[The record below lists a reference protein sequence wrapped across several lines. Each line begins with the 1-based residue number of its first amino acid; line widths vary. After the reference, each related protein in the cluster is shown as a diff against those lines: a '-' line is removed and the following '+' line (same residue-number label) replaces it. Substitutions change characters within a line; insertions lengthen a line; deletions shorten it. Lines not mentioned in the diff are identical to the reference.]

1 MRTKKQKN
9 RINTINLS
17 KFRIKHKCFA
27 FFLFSLALVYL
38 YCRYLAVPIVIRNTE
53 SQIKSYATKSINYAI
68 ADTMNQNISYGDLV
82 NIVKDNNENVSYIE
96 ANSVRINLLSK
107 SMSKV
112 VMSNFLEFAKIPIKI
127 SAGSF
132 TGISILSG
140 VGPKI
145 AFNISP
151 FGEVLCSFS
160 SNFESAG
167 INQTYHKL
175 YLVISLKIYVVFP
188 FRRLQVNSESEVLL
202 CETLIIG
209 KIPEVYLNSGN
220 LTEMLNLVPTKFTS
234 WQVGFCGGIIYSWKK
249 YIILIMLQLQGVLNK
264 TLIY

>member
-1 MRTKKQKN
+1 MKTRNRKN
-9 RINTINLS
+9 KINAINLS
-17 KFRIKHKCFA
+17 IFHKKYKHFA
-27 FFLFSLALVYL
+27 FFLLIFALIYL
-38 YCRYLAVPIVIRNTE
+38 YCRFLAVPIVIRNTE
-53 SQIKSYATKSINYAI
+53 TQIKSYATKSINYAI

-82 NIVKDNNENVSYIE
+82 NIVKDKNENVSYIE

-112 VMSNFLEFAKIPIKI
+112 VMSNFLEFAKRPIKI
-127 SAGSF
+127 AIGSF
-132 TGISILSG
+132 SGISILSG
-140 VGPKI
+140 VGPKV
-145 AFNISP
+145 AFEISP

-175 YLVISLKIYVVFP
+175 YLIISIKIYVVFP
-188 FRRLQVNSESEVLL
+188 FRKLQVSSESEVLL

-209 KIPEVYLNSGN
+209 KIPEVYLNSGS

-234 WQVGFCGGIIYSWKK
+234 
-249 YIILIMLQLQGVLNK
+249 
-264 TLIY
+264 

>member
-1 MRTKKQKN
+1 MKKVKGKN
-9 RINTINLS
+9 CINAFNLS
-17 KFRIKHKCFA
+17 KFRIKHKYFA
-27 FFLFSLALVYL
+27 FFLFFLLIFYV

-53 SQIKSYATKSINYAI
+53 AQIKSYVTKSINYAI

-82 NIVKDNNENVSYIE
+82 NIVKDNNDNVSYIE

-127 SAGSF
+127 SVGSF
-132 TGISILSG
+132 SGISILSG

-145 AFNISP
+145 AFDISP
-151 FGEVLCSFS
+151 YGEVLCSFS

-175 YLVISLKIYVVFP
+175 YLIISLKIYVVFP
-188 FRRLQVNSESEVLL
+188 FRKLQVNSDSEVLL

-209 KIPEVYLNSGN
+209 KIPDVYLNSGN

-234 WQVGFCGGIIYSWKK
+234 
-249 YIILIMLQLQGVLNK
+249 
-264 TLIY
+264 

>member
-1 MRTKKQKN
+1 MKNKN
-9 RINTINLS
+9 RKSRINAINLS
-17 KFRIKHKCFA
+17 KFRIKNKLFA
-27 FFLFSLALVYL
+27 FFLFVFIIGFL

-82 NIVKDNNENVSYIE
+82 NIVKDKNDNVSYIE

-112 VMSNFLEFAKIPIKI
+112 VMSNFLEFAKWPIKI
-127 SAGSF
+127 AIGSF

-140 VGPKI
+140 IGPKL
-145 AFNISP
+145 AFDISP

-175 YLVISLKIYVVFP
+175 YLIISLKIYVVFP
-188 FRRLQVNSESEVLL
+188 FRKLQVSSESEVLL

-220 LTEMLNLVPTKFTS
+220 LTEMLNLVPTKFS
-234 WQVGFCGGIIYSWKK
+234 S
-249 YIILIMLQLQGVLNK
+249 
-264 TLIY
+264 

>member
-1 MRTKKQKN
+1 MRKNKRKN
-9 RINTINLS
+9 RIKALNLS

-27 FFLFSLALVYL
+27 FFLVFLLLIFL
-38 YCRYLAVPIVIRNTE
+38 YSKYLAVPIVIRNTE
-53 SQIKSYATKSINYAI
+53 AQIKSYATKSINYAI

-82 NIVKDNNENVSYIE
+82 NIVKDKNDNVAYIE

-112 VMSNFLEFAKIPIKI
+112 VMSNFLEFAKMPIKI
-127 SAGSF
+127 SLGSF
-132 TGISILSG
+132 TGVSVLTG

-145 AFNISP
+145 AFDISP

-175 YLVISLKIYVVFP
+175 YLIISIKIYVVFP
-188 FRRLQVNSESEVLL
+188 FRKLQVLSDSEVLL

-209 KIPEVYLNSGN
+209 KIPEVYLNSGT
-220 LTEMLNLVPTKFTS
+220 LTEMLDLVPSKFS
-234 WQVGFCGGIIYSWKK
+234 S
-249 YIILIMLQLQGVLNK
+249 
-264 TLIY
+264 